1 MQAYEKPLAW
11 SLKPYGLPMQFPGY
25 IPVVYRDIPMSYL
38 IKDEEVLSTFRRLAK
53 GRGKTLADL
62 LRDLARQEA
71 GREAAKL
78 STLQRLQ
85 PVLAKAR
92 ALGQHPP
99 VDWEAEKRASDEMWG
114 E

>member
-1 MQAYEKPLAW
+1 
-11 SLKPYGLPMQFPGY
+11 
-25 IPVVYRDIPMSYL
+25 MSYL

-62 LRDLARQEA
+62 LRDLARQEVERETA
-71 GREAAKL
+71 GL
-78 STLQRLQ
+78 SALERLQ

-92 ALGQHPP
+92 AMGRRPP
-99 VDWEAEKRASDEMWG
+99 VDWEAEKRASDELWG

>member
-1 MQAYEKPLAW
+1 MAEDILT
-11 SLKPYGLPMQFPGY
+11 
-25 IPVVYRDIPMSYL
+25 PVEGIPMTYL
-38 IKDEEVLSTFRRLAK
+38 IKDEEVLSTLRQLAK
-53 GRGKTLADL
+53 GRGKSVADL

-71 GREAAKL
+71 QREAAKL
-78 STLQRLQ
+78 PALERLQ

-92 ALGQHPP
+92 AMGQPPP